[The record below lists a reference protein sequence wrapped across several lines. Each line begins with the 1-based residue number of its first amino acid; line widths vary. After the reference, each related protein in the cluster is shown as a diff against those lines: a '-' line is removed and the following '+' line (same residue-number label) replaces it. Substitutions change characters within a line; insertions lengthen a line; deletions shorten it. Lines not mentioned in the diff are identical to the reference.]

1 VLHAVKRRCPS
12 CGRLFQPKADDPFL
26 PFCSERCKLIDLG
39 DWLNEQHRIPSDE
52 APDDL
57 SDIPDSDDKTH

>member
-12 CGRLFQPKADDPFL
+12 CGNIFQAGTGDQFL

-39 DWLNEQHRIPSDE
+39 DWLNEQHRIPADE
-52 APDDL
+52 DPDNL
-57 SDIPDSDDKTH
+57 SDIPGSDDKTH